1 VTVYSKEVKQPMVMI
16 SW

>member
-1 VTVYSKEVKQPMVMI
+1 MYSKEVKQPMVMI